1 MPSHRILLT
10 TALLLASVA
19 AAQQNNSASGSGFQ
33 MTPELRARMAA
44 MQPILDLSQTVR
56 LLPELEKNKATAV
69 TKTQAKTL
77 LNILTTLQKASAVQ
91 PNDAKKYLTQI
102 EDKILTEK
110 QLTALDTLVIKAE
123 KEQQAQRA
131 ARQSGQTG
139 GQTARVPGLPGG
151 LLGGQSTQ
159 RQAGTGQAGTAQA
172 GAGQRQPGAFNPFK
186 EGRGAETL
194 NSYIALLK
202 KK

>member
-1 MPSHRILLT
+1 MLSNRMFLT
-10 TALLLASVA
+10 TALLLTSVA
-19 AAQQNNSASGSGFQ
+19 AAQQGNSANGAGFQ
-33 MTPELRARMAA
+33 MTPEMRARMAA
-44 MQPILDLSQTVR
+44 MQPIQDLSQTVR

-77 LNILTTLQKASAVQ
+77 LTILTTLQKASAVQ

-110 QLTALDTLVIKAE
+110 QLTALDTLLIKAE

-131 ARQSGQTG
+131 ARQSGQT
-139 GQTARVPGLPGG
+139 ARVPGIPGG
-151 LLGGQSTQ
+151 LLGGQRPGGQ
-159 RQAGTGQAGTAQA
+159 NAQGQAGGGQAGT
-172 GAGQRQPGAFNPFK
+172 GQRQPGAFNPFK
-186 EGRGAETL
+186 EGRGVEAL

>member
-1 MPSHRILLT
+1 MQPNRILLT
-10 TALLLASVA
+10 TALLLTSLA
-19 AAQQNNSASGSGFQ
+19 AAQQRNPASGSGFQ
-33 MTPELRARMAA
+33 MTPEMRARMAA
-44 MQPILDLSQTVR
+44 MQPIMNLSQTVR

-77 LNILTTLQKASAVQ
+77 LTILTTLQKASAVQ
-91 PNDAKKYLTQI
+91 SNDAKKYLTQI

-110 QLTALDTLVIKAE
+110 QLTALDTLMIKAE

-131 ARQSGQTG
+131 ARQSGQT
-139 GQTARVPGLPGG
+139 ARVPGIPGN
-151 LLGGQSTQ
+151 LLGGQRARSTGGQ
-159 RQAGTGQAGTAQA
+159 NAAGQAGT
-172 GAGQRQPGAFNPFK
+172 GQRQPGAFNPFK
-186 EGRGAETL
+186 EGRGAEAL

>member
-1 MPSHRILLT
+1 MPFKPSNPLFLT

-19 AAQQNNSASGSGFQ
+19 AAQTAGSGFQ
-33 MTPELRARMAA
+33 MTPEMRARMAA
-44 MQPILDLSQTVR
+44 MQPIIDLSQTVR
-56 LLPELEKNKATAV
+56 LLPELEKNKATAI
-69 TKTQAKTL
+69 TRTQAKTL
-77 LNILTTLQKASAVQ
+77 LTILTTLQKAAVQ

-131 ARQSGQTG
+131 ARQN
-139 GQTARVPGLPGG
+139 GQTARVPGIPGG
-151 LLGGQSTQ
+151 LLGGQRPGGQNAQ
-159 RQAGTGQAGTAQA
+159 RQAGTGQAG
-172 GAGQRQPGAFNPFK
+172 QRQPGTFNPFK
-186 EGRGAETL
+186 EGRGADAL

>member
-1 MPSHRILLT
+1 MQFNPYNPVFLT

-19 AAQQNNSASGSGFQ
+19 GAQTAGSGFQ
-33 MTPELRARMAA
+33 MTPEMRARLAA
-44 MQPILDLSQTVR
+44 MQPIIDLSQTVR
-56 LLPELEKNKATAV
+56 LLPELEKNKATAI

-77 LNILTTLQKASAVQ
+77 LTILTALQKAAAVQ

-102 EDKILTEK
+102 EDDILTEK

-131 ARQSGQTG
+131 ARQN
-139 GQTARVPGLPGG
+139 GQTARVPGIPGG
-151 LLGGQSTQ
+151 LLGGQRPGGQNAQ
-159 RQAGTGQAGTAQA
+159 RQAGTGQ
-172 GAGQRQPGAFNPFK
+172 AGQRQPGAFNPFK
-186 EGRGAETL
+186 EGRGADAL